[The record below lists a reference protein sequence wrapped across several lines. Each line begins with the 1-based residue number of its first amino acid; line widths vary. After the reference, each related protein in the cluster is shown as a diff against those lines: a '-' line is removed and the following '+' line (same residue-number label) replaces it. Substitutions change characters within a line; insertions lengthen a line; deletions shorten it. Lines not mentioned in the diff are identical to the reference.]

1 MAERFVSAKHISL
14 ALAQSM
20 LDAAVNKATSIGARV
35 NIAIVDGTAQLKA
48 FYRMDGAPLLS
59 IGIAQRKAYSA
70 AAFGMETGKWY
81 DMIKNNPRL
90 LHGLPHTPDLT
101 IFGGGFPIVVEGD
114 IIGAIGVSGGTEE
127 EDEAIARAALDR
139 VERFA

>member
-1 MAERFVSAKHISL
+1 MERFIPVKHISL
-14 ALAQSM
+14 ALAARM
-20 LDAAVNKATSIGARV
+20 LEAAVRKAEELGARV
-35 NIAIVDGTAQLKA
+35 NIAIVDASAQLKA

-81 DMIKNNPRL
+81 DMIKDNPRL

-101 IFGGGFPIVVEGD
+101 IFGGGFPIVIDGEM
-114 IIGAIGVSGGTEE
+114 IGAIGVSGGTEE
-127 EDEAIARAALDR
+127 QDEIIARAALAVAAD
-139 VERFA
+139 A